1 LNHAKVKA
9 GTRGEP
15 WGKPSRRVLYA
26 HVPGRIEYWVRIPE
40 KGRLAFGRRRP
51 RALTMTWSVPGPIPQ
66 MPTLKHL
73 QKDLIG
79 RSAGAARKPGPL
91 VTIPDTATT
100 VKIDPRR

>member
-1 LNHAKVKA
+1 
-9 GTRGEP
+9 
-15 WGKPSRRVLYA
+15 
-26 HVPGRIEYWVRIPE
+26 
-40 KGRLAFGRRRP
+40 
-51 RALTMTWSVPGPIPQ
+51 MTWSAPGPIPQ